1 MPNSLTLTSVHTL
14 PNTHVSAA
22 FTPNTS
28 EVFKEQH
35 NIAPIFIS
43 DKMQYIPWGAD
54 NQNP

>member
-1 MPNSLTLTSVHTL
+1 MPDTLTLASVHTL
-14 PNTHVSAA
+14 PGIHASAA

-54 NQNP
+54 NQMP